1 MAIIKKI
8 AITRVDEDME
18 NKDIEKLETLYT
30 ADRDGKWCS
39 CFGK

>member
-1 MAIIKKI
+1 MAITEKI

-18 NKDIEKLETLYT
+18 NKDMNKMETSYT
-30 ADRDGKWCS
+30 AGRDGKWCS